1 MKVKTTMTVAGGLL
15 AAVAGVAAYGGFTQ
29 SDEPSE
35 TPTPTPTTVTSSTT
49 TTSKTS
55 TISSATTSSTT
66 VTSSSSAAPTTTSM
80 EPTPTEELPPPEPTS
95 PDTQPAQLF
104 GTAPQSNVSYGSCRE
119 VWNKVG
125 GPISQGEPGYSSKL
139 DRDGDGVACESRP
152 K

>member
-1 MKVKTTMTVAGGLL
+1 MKAKTTMAVAGGLL
-15 AAVAGVAAYGGFTQ
+15 AAVAGVATYGGFTQ

-35 TPTPTPTTVTSSTT
+35 TPTTTFTTVTSS
-49 TTSKTS
+49 
-55 TISSATTSSTT
+55 ATRNSTT
-66 VTSSSSAAPTTTSM
+66 VRSSSSAVPTTTSM
-80 EPTPTEELPPPEPTS
+80 EPTPSEELPPPEPTT